1 MNFIFKKVLG
11 GESLTRSA
19 NLLSSITSFI
29 KSKSKIFDFTNLVY
43 SEQGLWVVP
52 CS

>member
-1 MNFIFKKVLG
+1 MNCIFKKELG
-11 GESLTRSA
+11 GVSLTRSE
-19 NLLSSITSFI
+19 NLLSSITSLI
-29 KSKSKIFDFTNLVY
+29 KSKSKIFDFINLVY